1 MPVETPA
8 RRAATARAGARVT
21 ARGALAPSV
30 LPLGRRSP
38 RGRLRW
44 YLVQVPEGRER
55 TTAERLLSIVPHEVL
70 EDAFCPS
77 KELWMKRDGRWFV
90 TCKLMYPGFV
100 FAASCDARQLGKEL
114 ARLSFPAELVGA
126 REHACFPLADDARL
140 WLERAMDSSHVIRS
154 STGSIENG
162 VLHVTSGPL
171 VGQEAALVRVDRHKR
186 YALVH
191 VGDVAGGF
199 TASLPLDIPT
209 KS

>member
-1 MPVETPA
+1 MPVETSV
-8 RRAATARAGARVT
+8 RRATTACPDARAA
-21 ARGALAPSV
+21 ARGAIKSTG
-30 LPLGRRSP
+30 LPLGCRSP

-44 YLVQVPEGRER
+44 YLIQVPEGRER
-55 TTAERLLSIVPHEVL
+55 TTAERLLSIVSHATL

-77 KELWMKRDGRWFV
+77 KELWMKREGVWFV
-90 TCKLMYPGFV
+90 TRKLMYPSFV
-100 FAASCDARQLGKEL
+100 FAATRDVRALGKEL
-114 ARLSFPAELVGA
+114 DRLSFPAELVGA

-140 WLERAMDSSHVIRS
+140 WFEHVMDPTHVIRS
-154 STGSIENG
+154 STGSIVNG

-191 VGDVAGGF
+191 VGDAAVGF